1 MTEFCFFVRFAM
13 IYFTLCP
20 LSNASL
26 YNVIDRA
33 ITRTKRRSYVFCSKV
48 FANIYVQGRGGGNV
62 HVKGAGKA
70 GFFKSLTGNHSG
82 SQSNEVRGYP
92 QARKTGEQ
100 FCTPTRVWVG
110 RSGSPRGRYGLRNS
124 HSTV

>member
-1 MTEFCFFVRFAM
+1 MAFEDEIRAHSFAFEVGVKVVSLRMSLGIEGVSRRLYLIYERTRICFVVRSAM
-13 IYFTLCP
+13 IYFTPCP

-48 FANIYVQGRGGGNV
+48 FANIYVQGRGEGGNV

-70 GFFKSLTGNHSG
+70 GFF
-82 SQSNEVRGYP
+82 
-92 QARKTGEQ
+92 
-100 FCTPTRVWVG
+100 
-110 RSGSPRGRYGLRNS
+110 
-124 HSTV
+124 